1 MAEMYNRPIHI
12 YSYSTGICFAPGM
25 GISIFA
31 FMIWLQTSLSQ
42 VWWELAGHQL
52 FAMWLEWLL
61 LWCSQVQS
69 NVFCV
74 PDQGTRVWC
83 AGTRFLFTQNI
94 TRILVFWFFFWVCTE
109 PINIFHGSY
118 ETDLPPIRLS
128 YHRGNHY
135 NSLVDPRNPAVG
147 AGLGFGSLRGVSICI
162 MIILRYLILSMKDV
176 D

>member
-1 MAEMYNRPIHI
+1 M
-12 YSYSTGICFAPGM
+12 C
-25 GISIFA
+25 
-31 FMIWLQTSLSQ
+31 
-42 VWWELAGHQL
+42 
-52 FAMWLEWLL
+52 
-61 LWCSQVQS
+61 
-69 NVFCV
+69 
-74 PDQGTRVWC
+74 
-83 AGTRFLFTQNI
+83 
-94 TRILVFWFFFWVCTE
+94 VCTE

-162 MIILRYLILSMKDV
+162 MIMLHYLILSMKDV

>member
-25 GISIFA
+25 GISLFA
-31 FMIWLQTSLSQ
+31 FMTWLQTLLIR

-52 FAMWLEWLL
+52 LALWLEWLWL
-61 LWCSQVQS
+61 CCSQVQY

-74 PDQGTRVWC
+74 PDQETRVWC
-83 AGTRFLFTQNI
+83 AGTRFPFTQNV
-94 TRILVFWFFFWVCTE
+94 TWVLNFFFSCTE

-147 AGLGFGSLRGVSICI
+147 AGLGFGSLRGVSICVMI
-162 MIILRYLILSMKDV
+162 MLGYLILSMKNV
-176 D
+176 A